1 MTAVLGCI
9 ADDFTGGTD
18 LAETLSRN
26 GMRTI
31 QLLGVPDTAL
41 ASEAAAHDHH
51 GVPELHPAVQAGI
64 HGAGDGFSQRGD
76 VHVEAIG
83 HGLELEGFGGE
94 VFGEVVVPAEGHDLV
109 SDLVVGHPAAHGNDR
124 AAALV
129 PEPEGELGVL
139 PEFGGLRRQ
148 VAAVEVFIGTA
159 DAHEVVLDDDVVLAA
174 DEFAFDEF
182 DVAGAVEAGG
192 LGDESIH
199 VRSFMTGRGGDG
211 FDAFPPFP
219 CHASLHGA
227 LGAPAAGGRQP
238 GPPVGL
244 DDPGE
249 VQDDRDGRAGDPG
262 HRGAAADSADALPDV
277 HVGHGDGHPEA
288 GRVGVLEHERARV

>member
-1 MTAVLGCI
+1 MISLAGVEGFGGSGGFDHHVRAEAVGQILDGLDDVVLSGVEGDVRAEPAGEGQLAFKNVHHDDAVRAFTSGALG
-9 ADDFTGGTD
+9 DDLPG
-18 LAETLSRN
+18 
-26 GMRTI
+26 
-31 QLLGVPDTAL
+31 
-41 ASEAAAHDHH
+41 EAAAHDHH

-129 PEPEGELGVL
+129 PEQEGELGVL

-199 VRSFMTGRGGDG
+199 VRSFMTG
-211 FDAFPPFP
+211 
-219 CHASLHGA
+219 
-227 LGAPAAGGRQP
+227 
-238 GPPVGL
+238 
-244 DDPGE
+244 
-249 VQDDRDGRAGDPG
+249 
-262 HRGAAADSADALPDV
+262 
-277 HVGHGDGHPEA
+277 EA
-288 GRVGVLEHERARV
+288 GTVLMRSRLSHAMRPCMAHWGLRPPGGGSRARPLV